1 MQVIESVAA
10 FRQAYAEAEKPLGL
24 VPTMGFLHEG
34 HMTLV
39 RRARAENAT
48 AAVSIFVNPTQFGP
62 SEDFATYPRDMDSD
76 LAKLREAGVDLVL
89 APPVEEVYP
98 PGFDTYIDVGRIGER
113 LEGEH
118 RAGHFRG
125 VATVVC
131 KLLTIVRP
139 NRAYFGQ
146 KDAQQCLVVKRLNDD
161 LNLGSEIVICPTV
174 RDTDGLALSS
184 RNVYLSAVEREAAL
198 SLYGSLNLAQDLHSR
213 GETDASSIRQ
223 RMRRLITESPL
234 ASIDYISIADAD
246 NLTELDIIDRPT
258 LISLAVR
265 IGKTRLID
273 NVII

>member
-1 MQVIESVAA
+1 MQIVESVAA
-10 FRQAYAEAEKPLGL
+10 FRQAHAHAEKPLGL

-39 RRARAENAT
+39 RRAREENAT

-76 LAKLREAGVDLVL
+76 LAKLREAGVDLVF

-98 PGFDTYIDVGRIGER
+98 PGFDTYIDVGSIGER

-131 KLLTIVRP
+131 KLLTVVRP
-139 NRAYFGQ
+139 DRAYFGQ

-161 LNLGSEIVICPTV
+161 LNLGSEIVVCPTV

-184 RNVYLSAVEREAAL
+184 RNVYLSALEREAAL
-198 SLYGSLNLAQDLHSR
+198 SLHGSLRLAHDLHR
-213 GETDASSIRQ
+213 QGETDAASIRL

-246 NLTELDIIDRPT
+246 NLAELDTIDRT
-258 LISLAVR
+258 ALVSLAVR

-273 NVII
+273 NVIL